1 MEGNNVLNI
10 NILDKRNVLFNTKK
24 GMSALAWFRIVLKV
38 ILLIVYIIGIAVAHY
53 TCNEY

>member
-1 MEGNNVLNI
+1 M
-10 NILDKRNVLFNTKK
+10 K
-24 GMSALAWFRIVLKV
+24 GMSALTWFRIVLKV